1 MAFCTNC
8 GSPLPDGNARFCTA
22 CGAEQKAPAAAPGS
36 VRRGNKPSPLDAPP
50 GLDKRTFF
58 KLYSPGAKTCVGAG
72 ILGYVCAG
80 ITAVVAITGVVSG
93 FNITALLDAGVTLA
107 LSLLIHLLK
116 SRVAAIV
123 LLAYAVCSII
133 IVLASTGMFSG
144 WLVAIAAVMGI
155 AGSFAAAKEWKEYQ
169 LRTQNAEPWNTNAPT
184 AL

>member
-1 MAFCTNC
+1 MAYCTNC

-22 CGAEQKAPAAAPGS
+22 CGAEQKAPASSPGKARS
-36 VRRGNKPSPLDAPP
+36 SSKPSPLDAPP

-72 ILGYVCAG
+72 VLGYICAG
-80 ITAVVAITGVVSG
+80 ITAIVAVTGIVSG
-93 FNITALLDAGVTLA
+93 FNITALLDAGITLA

-116 SRVAAIV
+116 SRVASI
-123 LLAYAVCSII
+123 LLLVYAVSSII
-133 IVLASTGMFSG
+133 IVLVSAGMFSG

-169 LRTQNAEPWNTNAPT
+169 LRTQGAAPWNSNAPT